1 MKNTILNKLNAFG
14 AYALLAACCLSAQPE
29 SRVIANV
36 PFDFMVRT
44 QHFTAG
50 SYTMIIDIPKSAV
63 LVRGAEDAVFSLS
76 IGTTRA
82 SHGDLRA
89 KLIFNRYG
97 DRYFLS
103 EVWPAGR
110 DDGRELL
117 PCKAEQELAR
127 NGAKPEIVALL
138 ISPGR
143 PQPPA
148 H

>member
-1 MKNTILNKLNAFG
+1 MKNTVLNKLNAFG
-14 AYALLAACCLSAQPE
+14 AFALLAVGCFSAQAE
-29 SRVIANV
+29 TRVIANV
-36 PFDFMVRT
+36 PFDFMVRN
-44 QHFTAG
+44 QQFAAG
-50 SYTMIIDIPKSAV
+50 SYTMIVDITKSTV

-76 IGTTRA
+76 TATTRA
-82 SHGDLRA
+82 SHGDLGA
-89 KLIFNRYG
+89 KLVFNRYT

-117 PCKAEQELAR
+117 PCDAEVELAR

-143 PQPPA
+143 PHVPA